1 MHLAGPIQ
9 ATDAGGAGRLGHGC
23 LGPQRWATTRLE
35 CSAAAVGVGD
45 DRSALRVGAP
55 RCAGLRRLQGLPRGA
70 VHLLRLLSVVQAGE
84 QSWTTA
90 GTAAVPTAAAQ
101 QPAPPTAA
109 AQAPQQQLLEAGGS
123 AGVSWWRW
131 GAMRDTSDTAS
142 ASAVAAPA
150 DAPGP
155 CAVEEATGAPADQLT
170 LLPGSLEA
178 QQAQQEEGGLG
189 LDVEP
194 QRLLLWGELYARER
208 RRGLAAL
215 LPRRR
220 ADAAERL
227 ISQVRHWVG
236 TGRPP
241 APAACR
247 PAVGS
252 PRRRGP
258 RTAARCAPHASHG
271 GPPTTVLPRSCRAR
285 PR

>member
-1 MHLAGPIQ
+1 M
-9 ATDAGGAGRLGHGC
+9 
-23 LGPQRWATTRLE
+23 LE

-150 DAPGP
+150 DLPGAR
-155 CAVEEATGAPADQLT
+155 AVEEATGGPAGQLA
-170 LLPGSLEA
+170 LPPGSLEA
-178 QQAQQEEGGLG
+178 QQEAGGVG

-194 QRLLLWGELYARER
+194 QRLLLWGELYAQER

-220 ADAAERL
+220 TDAAERL
-227 ISQVRHWVG
+227 ISQVRPWVG
-236 TGRPP
+236 TARPP
-241 APAACR
+241 APAAWR

-258 RTAARCAPHASHG
+258 RTAARCAPHTSHG